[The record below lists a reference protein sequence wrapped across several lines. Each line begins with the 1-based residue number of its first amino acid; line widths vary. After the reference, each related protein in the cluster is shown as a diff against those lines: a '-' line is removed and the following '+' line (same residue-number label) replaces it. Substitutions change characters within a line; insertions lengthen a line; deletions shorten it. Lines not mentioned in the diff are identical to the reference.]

1 MKKIL
6 CTLMSIMMIL
16 AVATGCGQ
24 TGGDASSAQTGETG
38 TKVITNCDGTE
49 VTVPEKVDK
58 IGCLFGPSY
67 EKVVLL
73 GAEDKIVFDGDYHIN
88 SWPWSN
94 VIYKHL
100 NDVPGITNAHSAPNI
115 EDLMGYEPD
124 LVFNFPNP
132 ETTKAMEEAGMYVV
146 PMASTDKYDSI
157 VDELEVYAEAI
168 GGDAPKIAEKYSSYF
183 YEVADKVK
191 EGVKNIPEAERK
203 TVYFANENILKT
215 HGNKS
220 SILDLIEL
228 CGGVPVT
235 SEIDGGNSMEVT
247 AEQLVA
253 WDPDY
258 IFVDH
263 AGSSG
268 NKTAEQ
274 VIDEM
279 VAQDVYSEMKA
290 VKNDHVEVVPTGVFF
305 WDSGVQKPL
314 LMLYLASTLY
324 PEAFSDVDMKAET
337 KAFYS
342 EFFDYDLSD
351 DEVTRIL
358 AHLDPETK

>member
-1 MKKIL
+1 
-6 CTLMSIMMIL
+6 
-16 AVATGCGQ
+16 
-24 TGGDASSAQTGETG
+24 
-38 TKVITNCDGTE
+38 
-49 VTVPEKVDK
+49 
-58 IGCLFGPSY
+58 
-67 EKVVLL
+67 
-73 GAEDKIVFDGDYHIN
+73 
-88 SWPWSN
+88 
-94 VIYKHL
+94 
-100 NDVPGITNAHSAPNI
+100 
-115 EDLMGYEPD
+115 
-124 LVFNFPNP
+124 
-132 ETTKAMEEAGMYVV
+132 
-146 PMASTDKYDSI
+146 
-157 VDELEVYAEAI
+157 
-168 GGDAPKIAEKYSSYF
+168 
-183 YEVADKVK
+183 
-191 EGVKNIPEAERK
+191 
-203 TVYFANENILKT
+203 
-215 HGNKS
+215 
-220 SILDLIEL
+220 
-228 CGGVPVT
+228 
-235 SEIDGGNSMEVT
+235 MEVT

>member
-6 CTLMSIMMIL
+6 CTLMSVMMIL
-16 AVATGCGQ
+16 AVAAGCGQ
-24 TGGDASSAQTGETG
+24 QGNGDSFSAQNADTG
-38 TKVITNCDGTE
+38 TKVIVNCDGTE
-49 VTVPEKVDK
+49 VTVPEKVEK

-67 EKVVLL
+67 EKVVML
-73 GAEDKIVFDGDYHIN
+73 GAEDKIVFDGDFHIDG
-88 SWPWSN
+88 WPWSN
-94 VIYKHL
+94 VIYKYL

-115 EDLMGYEPD
+115 EDLVKYEPD

-157 VDELEVYAEAI
+157 VEEVKVYAEAI
-168 GGDAPKIAEKYSSYF
+168 GGDAPAIAEKYADYF

-191 EGVKNIPEAERK
+191 EKAESIPEADRK

-215 HGNKS
+215 HGNQS

-228 CGGVPVT
+228 CGGIPVT
-235 SEIDGGNSMEVT
+235 EELEGGNSMEVT

-274 VIDEM
+274 VINEM

-324 PEAFSDVDMKAET
+324 PETFSDVDMKAET
-337 KAFYS
+337 KSFYS
-342 EFFDYDLSD
+342 EFFDYDLT
-351 DEVTRIL
+351 DEQAEQIL
-358 AHLDPETK
+358 AHLDPEV

>member
-146 PMASTDKYDSI
+146 PMASNLQIILFRAKSGR
-157 VDELEVYAEAI
+157 LYARF
-168 GGDAPKIAEKYSSYF
+168 DL
-183 YEVADKVK
+183 
-191 EGVKNIPEAERK
+191 
-203 TVYFANENILKT
+203 NE
-215 HGNKS
+215 
-220 SILDLIEL
+220 
-228 CGGVPVT
+228 VPVT
-235 SEIDGGNSMEVT
+235 LIPGDDSVYIPWST
-247 AEQLVA
+247 ARQ
-253 WDPDY
+253 
-258 IFVDH
+258 
-263 AGSSG
+263 
-268 NKTAEQ
+268 
-274 VIDEM
+274 
-279 VAQDVYSEMKA
+279 
-290 VKNDHVEVVPTGVFF
+290 
-305 WDSGVQKPL
+305 
-314 LMLYLASTLY
+314 YLRRCL
-324 PEAFSDVDMKAET
+324 P
-337 KAFYS
+337 
-342 EFFDYDLSD
+342 
-351 DEVTRIL
+351 
-358 AHLDPETK
+358 AHMQI